1 MAGDCKAAADNEFGF
16 VWFFQANQESRLHS
30 RPNRKTN
37 LQVRTQERGAVHAL
51 AGCAPQGTRFVM
63 FAFDRSAFTV
73 LAPLALLALA
83 IAVSNYSPA
92 PQPAQAMQQNSEKP
106 GSEKPGSDERI
117 AVVARNNRAV
127 TRH

>member
-1 MAGDCKAAADNEFGF
+1 
-16 VWFFQANQESRLHS
+16 
-30 RPNRKTN
+30 
-37 LQVRTQERGAVHAL
+37 
-51 AGCAPQGTRFVM
+51 M

-92 PQPAQAMQQNSEKP
+92 PQPAQAAQQPDSEKLDSEKP
-106 GSEKPGSDERI
+106 DSEKTSSEKRM
-117 AVVARNNRAV
+117 AVVARNGHAV

>member
-1 MAGDCKAAADNEFGF
+1 
-16 VWFFQANQESRLHS
+16 
-30 RPNRKTN
+30 
-37 LQVRTQERGAVHAL
+37 
-51 AGCAPQGTRFVM
+51 M

-92 PQPAQAMQQNSEKP
+92 PQPAQAMQQPNSEKADP
-106 GSEKPGSDERI
+106 EKERI

>member
-1 MAGDCKAAADNEFGF
+1 
-16 VWFFQANQESRLHS
+16 
-30 RPNRKTN
+30 
-37 LQVRTQERGAVHAL
+37 
-51 AGCAPQGTRFVM
+51 M

-92 PQPAQAMQQNSEKP
+92 PQPAQAAQQPDSEKP
-106 GSEKPGSDERI
+106 DSEKTSSEKRM
-117 AVVARNNRAV
+117 AVVARNGHAV

>member
-1 MAGDCKAAADNEFGF
+1 
-16 VWFFQANQESRLHS
+16 
-30 RPNRKTN
+30 
-37 LQVRTQERGAVHAL
+37 
-51 AGCAPQGTRFVM
+51 M

-92 PQPAQAMQQNSEKP
+92 PQPAQAAQQTNSEKAD
-106 GSEKPGSDERI
+106 SEKTSSEKRM
-117 AVVARNNRAV
+117 AVVARNGHAV